1 MWVKFFYP
9 SLFLLAVWV
18 IFWCFPVSF
27 FMSVLWIFL
36 KTLFYRFDFFVSV
49 SVGFSRKAI
58 CEESGL
64 GGVFIALIPGLF
76 FLFPVLFYFDKRGDI
91 LGVKGM
97 KKTFD
102 AQGGY
107 YEHFFT
113 ESFRFLSTDFF
124 LFSVV
129 FCEVLL

>member
-1 MWVKFFYP
+1 MD
-9 SLFLLAVWV
+9 
-18 IFWCFPVSF
+18 IFKDI
-27 FMSVLWIFL
+27 VL
-36 KTLFYRFDFFVSV
+36 FFVSV
-49 SVGFSRKAI
+49 SVGFSRKDI
-58 CEESGL
+58 CEKSGL

-76 FLFPVLFYFDKRGDI
+76 FLFSVLFYFDKRGDI

-102 AQGGY
+102 AQGGC

-113 ESFRFLSTDFF
+113 ESFRFLSTDF